1 MKNKFIMMLITTIIT
16 LFAAVAVANA
26 ADSGTCGE
34 NLKWSLDDEGVL
46 TILGTGEMYDYTADN
61 TPPWYYWRNDI
72 KSIVINSGVTRIG
85 NRAFNKC
92 RVEEVYIPT
101 SITSMGTLAF
111 GNCSYL
117 DAVYIQSLEKWC
129 NIDFESGSA
138 NPLDGSR
145 ELYVYGNYSSTLVIP
160 DGVTTIKQYAFYGY
174 RDVKYLKLPNSVTTI
189 EDSAFETCD
198 HLQTVTLPDSV
209 TLIGKKAFYKC
220 ESLYSINFPRDL
232 EEIGANA
239 FYGTKFTDIT
249 LPNKVKVI
257 GNNAFSNCKALV
269 SVVLPNGVK
278 TIGNNA
284 FSNCTALVSVVLPDS
299 VTDLGERAFSN
310 CTALKN
316 VTVGNSV
323 TEIKANTFMACTA
336 LESVKLPETLKSIGA
351 YAFSGCSMLYNFT
364 LPYNIETVAQSSF
377 QNCYNIADVYYL
389 GNESDFEL
397 ITIETDNDYLLNA
410 TIHYNSVSTGK
421 IEPMILFKSNNGEY
435 ELVPINIPQG
445 SAIIVS
451 FVRDD
456 ICVKCSVTSY
466 TGQSSIP
473 FELIDD
479 FDTIEIL
486 AWNSTKG
493 MMPEAKKASI
503 IK

>member
-1 MKNKFIMMLITTIIT
+1 MKGCQEMKNKLIIMIITAIIT
-16 LFAAVAVANA
+16 LFASVATINA

-46 TILGTGEMYDYTADN
+46 TISGTGEMYDYTADN

-209 TLIGKKAFYKC
+209 TSIGKKAFYKC
-220 ESLYSINFPRDL
+220 ESLYSINFPSNL
-232 EEIGANA
+232 ESIGSNA
-239 FYGTKFTDIT
+239 FYGTKITNVT
-249 LPNKVKVI
+249 LPNKVKQV
-257 GNNAFSNCKALV
+257 GNYAFSNCK
-269 SVVLPNGVK
+269 
-278 TIGNNA
+278 
-284 FSNCTALVSVVLPDS
+284 ALVSVVLPDS
-299 VTDLGERAFSN
+299 VTDLGESAFAS

-316 VTVGNSV
+316 VIVGNSV
-323 TEIKANTFMACTA
+323 TEIKLSTFISCTA

-351 YAFSGCSMLYNFT
+351 YAFSGCSMLYSFT
-364 LPYNIETVAQSSF
+364 LPYNIETVAQSAF
-377 QNCYNIADVYYL
+377 QNCYNITDVYYL

-397 ITIETDNDYLLNA
+397 ITIETGNNYLLDA
-410 TIHYNSVSTGK
+410 TIHYNSAATGK

-451 FVRDD
+451 FVKDD
-456 ICVKCSVTSY
+456 ICVKCSVISY
-466 TGQSSIP
+466 TGQASIP
-473 FELIDD
+473 FELADD
-479 FDTIEIL
+479 FDTIKIL

-493 MMPEAKKASI
+493 MMPETKGSSIKK
-503 IK
+503 